1 MPGSTLFLQ
10 ECPVCGR
17 GLQIRVEYL
26 GKRVV
31 CHHCRGQFTAR
42 DPASLRYEALPS
54 ADALLRRADELLR
67 CASERRGPL
76 RRLRP
81 R

>member
-1 MPGSTLFLQ
+1 MPGSTFFFQ

-17 GLQIRVEYL
+17 GLQVRVEYL
-26 GKRVV
+26 GKRVI
-31 CHHCRGQFTAR
+31 CQHCRGQFIAR
-42 DPASLRYEALPS
+42 DPASLRYEAPPP
-54 ADALLRRADELLR
+54 ADALLQRADELLR
-67 CASERRGPL
+67 CASGRRRPL

>member
-1 MPGSTLFLQ
+1 MPGSTFFLQ

-31 CHHCRGQFTAR
+31 CYHCRGQFVAR
-42 DPASLRYEALPS
+42 DPASVRCEA
-54 ADALLRRADELLR
+54 RRQANAILERAEELLR
-67 CASERRGPL
+67 CAAQCRRPS
-76 RRLRP
+76 RPLRP